1 MLRNGPLRETALRKG
16 GESKQGGERVKG
28 SAIGQPIL
36 LANTDTDTRAGL
48 SGGLVLL
55 EFQQVAI
62 NLVVHIGVVF
72 LLTQV

>member
-1 MLRNGPLRETALRKG
+1 MDHDGRTYLGKG
-16 GESKQGGERVKG
+16 VRSKQRVIELKAL
-28 SAIGQPIL
+28 SYFSLFL
-36 LANTDTDTRAGL
+36 LAYTNTRTGL
-48 SGGLVLL
+48 SERGSFLL